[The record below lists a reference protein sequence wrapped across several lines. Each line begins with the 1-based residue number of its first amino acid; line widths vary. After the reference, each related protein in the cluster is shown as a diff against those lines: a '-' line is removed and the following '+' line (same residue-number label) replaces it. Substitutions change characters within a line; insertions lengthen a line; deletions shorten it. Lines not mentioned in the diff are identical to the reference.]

1 MSTNSW
7 HVFATHTV
15 AETWCQKILC
25 HLCQW
30 HCAGWSMAGCSR
42 LCNPFPRHRRCRC
55 ASGQLSTTMT
65 NWPISMRCLA
75 DDLIGLGIKSSA
87 SPINE
92 DLVFR
97 SSDIQIW
104 NVGLCFFFQTSWIWV
119 WHWTIGL
126 QTGSYWHT
134 TKPSALGYTCQVSWP
149 EKNTKIKKVQKQQ
162 MRLKFSSPM
171 ADLHLVHYRIWQG

>member
-55 ASGQLSTTMT
+55 ARTAQHNCDPLANKHAVPRRWPNRSWQL
-65 NWPISMRCLA
+65 MRT
-75 DDLIGLGIKSSA
+75 

-92 DLVFR
+92 DLTLASEVQISR
-97 SSDIQIW
+97 YDMLDIFARF
-104 NVGLCFFFQTSWIWV
+104 LDR
-119 WHWTIGL
+119 
-126 QTGSYWHT
+126 
-134 TKPSALGYTCQVSWP
+134 
-149 EKNTKIKKVQKQQ
+149 KNTKIKKVQKQH

-171 ADLHLVHYRIWQG
+171 ANLHLVHYRIWQG

>member
-55 ASGQLSTTMT
+55 ARTAQHNYDQLA
-65 NWPISMRCLA
+65 NKHALPRRWPNRSWHQIVCLSNKR
-75 DDLIGLGIKSSA
+75 GPNA
-87 SPINE
+87 S
-92 DLVFR
+92 FR

-104 NVGLCFFFQTSWIWV
+104 NVGLCFFQTSWIWV
-119 WHWTIGL
+119 WRWTIGL
-126 QTGSYWHT
+126 QTGSYWHS
-134 TKPSALGYTCQVSWP
+134 TKPSALGYICQVSWP
-149 EKNTKIKKVQKQQ
+149 EKTR
-162 MRLKFSSPM
+162 RLRKSRNNKCDSS
-171 ADLHLVHYRIWQG
+171 LVHQWQIYI